1 MLRKTH
7 TGGNLVTPGIAE
19 VTAPDTWQ
27 SSHHLAFYGDAVC
40 TLILIVLALRFRN
53 ATATAMKSAS
63 PKIKVG
69 G

>member
-1 MLRKTH
+1 MDGWAAAGREHELH
-7 TGGNLVTPGIAE
+7 
-19 VTAPDTWQ
+19 
-27 SSHHLAFYGDAVC
+27 DAVVSTADC
-40 TLILIVLALRFRN
+40 KRISCRALTFTLMALRFRN